1 MNWILKYR
9 KIVWIFIL
17 LLVFTG
23 IFTYVQLPK
32 REIPEI
38 NVNIATISTVYP
50 GATPKEVESTITNPF
65 EDGVEDIA
73 GIDSVESV
81 SSTGFSSVTL
91 TLTGDANRQTVFS
104 KIRQTVSDVS
114 RTFPDNVQDP
124 SVQTDFRMSAVAS
137 YHLTAEDFNELYDIR
152 GSVQSWKESLEGIAG
167 VDQVQVK
174 GLPEQQLLVELDS
187 EALNDQ
193 GLSPFQITQTLSQEL
208 SPGAI
213 GTTEENGEQ
222 YQLLLNKTEDWKEL
236 ESLSVGKKRNG
247 DPLFLS
253 DVGSISLN
261 LKETEDLITYKEKP
275 SLSLTILANEG
286 QNISALQDKITKE
299 VNLLSDDLPSN
310 IDVDRFYTQSTII
323 EEVFTSLVTSFA
335 ISVVAV
341 LIIMLF
347 GLPVSSAILVSI
359 SIPISVIIGLIPL
372 PYVGVDLNQISII
385 GIIIAIGILVDDAIV
400 VNDNIQRRFQ
410 LGDSAWQGTIQ
421 GVKEVRVSIIT
432 STLMIIF
439 SFFPLTF
446 ISGSNG
452 DFIRALPTTLIT
464 TIIAST
470 IMALT
475 LIPTVQ
481 YIRRKR
487 KDQEKPPK
495 KVGLLGSLFNGI
507 EDTYANRILPRVT
520 KRPFIIGFSG
530 LLVCVLLALLVT
542 RIPFEFFPEADRQ
555 EVTISVTY
563 PQETTLDN
571 TQEQL
576 NDMEQ
581 FIQEKSNKIDETA
594 VFAGSGMPNLFSSGL
609 QQSGE
614 YTGQILVRVDKSQ
627 TSASS
632 FINEWEQPLRE
643 EYPDAEIFLETIVS
657 GPPPSPPVE
666 VKIQGEEIEELL
678 SLSNELKGKI
688 NDLDGAELVTLN
700 MNDQQPYIEY
710 NLDRE
715 KMADLNLSVDQIS
728 SQIQA
733 ASAGIPLTTF
743 DNGVEKYF
751 MKVLLDDGDEAGVN
765 LSNLQIAAPS
775 ANQNGAPEIVSL
787 DELISEEK
795 TEQIGSIPHL
805 DGERTLTLKAYG
817 EEGSNDFQKDANQ
830 IVSDFEETLPNGYSF
845 TTSGQANAQQEFFIE
860 VSKLFVIILF
870 LIYLVIAIQFN
881 SLLMPLLITSTV
893 FLAITGAIIGL
904 FISNQ
909 PLSFLAV
916 LGIVSLSGIVVRNS
930 VILIEFIEQN
940 YRASESII
948 TAVIEAGR
956 ARIRPIILTTLTSIA
971 ALVPIIVSGDV
982 LFRPLAV
989 SIVAGLAFS
998 TILTLLLLPAFYLIL
1013 YRIRNGKKSL
1023 S

>member
-1 MNWILKYR
+1 MNWVLKYR

-17 LLVFTG
+17 LLIFTG
-23 IFTYVQLPK
+23 IFTYAQLPK

-38 NVNIATISTVYP
+38 NVNVATISTVYP
-50 GATPKEVESTITNPF
+50 GATPEEVESTITNPF
-65 EDGVEDIA
+65 EKDMEDIT
-73 GIDSVESV
+73 GIDTVESV

-91 TLTGDANRQTVFS
+91 TLSGDADRQTVFS
-104 KIRQTVSDVS
+104 KVRQTVSDVS
-114 RTFPDNVQDP
+114 RSFPDNVQEP

-137 YHLTAEDFNELYDIR
+137 YHLTADEFSQLYDIR
-152 GSVQSWKESLEGIAG
+152 ETAQNWKESLTDIGGI
-167 VDQVQVK
+167 DQVQIK
-174 GLPEQQLLVELDS
+174 GLPEQQLLIELDS
-187 EALNDQ
+187 DSLNEQ
-193 GLSPFQITQTLSQEL
+193 GVSPFQITQRLTQEL

-213 GTTEENGEQ
+213 GTTEEEGKQ
-222 YQLLLNKTEDWKEL
+222 YQLLLEKTENWEQL
-236 ESLSVGKKRNG
+236 QSLAIGKNQNG
-247 DPLFLS
+247 DPLFLN
-253 DVGSISLN
+253 DVGSISLTM
-261 LKETEDLITYKEKP
+261 KETEDLITYKGKP
-275 SLSLTILANEG
+275 SLSFTILANEG
-286 QNISALQDKITKE
+286 QNISALQDKITEE
-299 VNLLSDDLPSN
+299 VNTLSEDLPSA

-323 EEVFTSLVTSFA
+323 EEVFTSLITSFA

-347 GLPVSSAILVSI
+347 GLPISSAILVAI
-359 SIPISVIIGLIPL
+359 AIPISVIIGLIPL

-410 LGDSAWQGTIQ
+410 MGDSAWQGTIQ

-470 IMALT
+470 IIALT
-475 LIPTVQ
+475 LVPTVQ
-481 YIRRKR
+481 YVRRKR
-487 KDQEKPPK
+487 KDQEEAPK
-495 KVGLLGSLFNGI
+495 KVGILGSFFNWV
-507 EDTYANRILPRVT
+507 EDTYANRVLPRVT
-520 KRPFIIGFSG
+520 KRPFIFGFSG
-530 LLVCVLLALLVT
+530 LLACVLLALLVT

-563 PQETTLDN
+563 PQETTLEN
-571 TQEQL
+571 TQDQL
-576 NDMEQ
+576 NDMET
-581 FIQEKSNKIDETA
+581 FLQEKSDKIDETA
-594 VFAGSGMPNLFSSGL
+594 VFTGSGMPNLFSSGL

-614 YTGQILVRVDKSQ
+614 YTGQVLVRVDKSK
-627 TSASS
+627 TSASE
-632 FINEWEQPLRE
+632 FINEWERPLRE

-657 GPPPSPPVE
+657 GPPPSAPVE
-666 VKIQGEEIEELL
+666 VKIQGKEIDELL
-678 SLSNELKGKI
+678 SLSNDLKEKVKS
-688 NDLDGAELVTLN
+688 LESTELVTLN
-700 MNDQQPYIEY
+700 MNDEQPYIEY

-715 KMADLNLSVDQIS
+715 RMADLNISVDQVS

-733 ASAGIPLTTF
+733 ASAGIPLPAF
-743 DNGVEKYF
+743 DNGVENYS
-751 MKVLLDDGDEAGVN
+751 MKVLLDDGDDAGVN
-765 LSNLQIAAPS
+765 LNNLQIAPPS
-775 ANQNGAPEIVSL
+775 TSQNGPPQVITL
-787 DELISEEK
+787 DELITEEK
-795 TEQIGSIPHL
+795 TAQIGSIPHI
-805 DGERTLTLKAYG
+805 DGERTITMKAYG
-817 EEGSNDFQKDANQ
+817 EEGSNSFQEDANQ
-830 IVSDFEETLPNGYSF
+830 IVSDFEETLPSGYSF
-845 TTSGQANAQQEFFIE
+845 TQSGQASAQQEFFIE

-893 FLAITGAIIGL
+893 FLAVTGAIIGL
-904 FISNQ
+904 FIFNQ

-930 VILIEFIEQN
+930 VILVEFIEQN
-940 YRASESII
+940 YRASQSII
-948 TAVIEAGR
+948 DAVIEAGR

-998 TILTLLLLPAFYLIL
+998 TLLTLLLLPAFYLIL